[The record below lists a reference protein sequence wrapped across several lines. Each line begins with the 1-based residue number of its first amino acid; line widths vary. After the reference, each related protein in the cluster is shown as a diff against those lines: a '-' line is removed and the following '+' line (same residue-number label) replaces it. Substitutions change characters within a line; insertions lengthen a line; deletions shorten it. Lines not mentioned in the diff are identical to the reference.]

1 MIDVYLAGVVSLLY
15 PFRFVFA
22 LAAIFTAIELITYH
36 FPGRVVAQ
44 SKRLFVSPCRR
55 LLLRDVH
62 LNI

>member
-1 MIDVYLAGVVSLLY
+1 MIDTYLAGVVSLLY
-15 PFRFVFA
+15 PFA